1 MKHEIARKGF
11 AVVFAVASIVG
22 LAATAHGDDH
32 ACSMA
37 RAAGK
42 WSFTDGGTVI
52 GIGPRAAVGVFT
64 LDGHG
69 DVLDASATSSL
80 NGSIAVETFSGT
92 YTVNPDCTGTINVTI
107 YASGVA
113 ILNVTL
119 NTAFDDGM
127 RQIRGLF
134 TSVTE
139 PNGTPLSTAVALE
152 GRRL

>member
-11 AVVFAVASIVG
+11 AVVFAVALMVG
-22 LAATAHGDDH
+22 LAATAHADDH

-42 WSFTDGGTVI
+42 WSFTDSGTVI
-52 GIGPRAAVGVFT
+52 GVGPRTAVGVFT
-64 LDGHG
+64 LDGNG
-69 DVLDASATSSL
+69 NVVDASATSSL

-119 NTAFDDGM
+119 NTAFDDCM

-152 GRRL
+152 GKRQ